1 MTIEAACPCGARFHA
16 ESHLAGQV
24 VACPSCGQAFQVP
37 KPEPHLIQ
45 VQCHCGKSYRVKG
58 VLAGKK
64 VQCAAC
70 GQSFVAQAI
79 SGNVLRTPT
88 APAAGVNPFGPAP
101 GGAVGGGLDVGGL
114 DMSGMGI
121 GGMGV
126 PQDPLGGFGAPTG
139 GFGAP
144 TGGFAPAMGAPA
156 YAPQPAYPQPSPQ
169 AYGQPYGGGAKRS
182 MSGPSGKTLLWI
194 GGGMG
199 AVAVLAVVVVLGV
212 LFLPDLMSGLLGGG
226 KSSPEAAFAAFQS
239 AARAEDFAKIY
250 DILAPKERERLLARL
265 VLMASLTSKAD
276 AEAAEV
282 LNKHGIKL
290 EEMLP
295 AMGVANPMAM
305 LGMED
310 NLAKVESH
318 IASKTS
324 PRRLFNDLAVMA
336 RRKTSE
342 RGRDRFS
349 DQLLKEGTLGNVTV
363 TGEQATGAIQF
374 SQNGLN
380 RDGQVRFVR
389 HEGSWYVSLSAL

>member
-37 KPEPHLIQ
+37 KPEPPLIQ

-79 SGNVLRTPT
+79 SGNVVRTPT
-88 APAAGVNPFGPAP
+88 APAAGVNPFGPSP
-101 GGAVGGGLDVGGL
+101 GGVSGGGLDVGGL
-114 DMSGMGI
+114 DMGGMGM

-126 PQDPLGGFGAPTG
+126 PADPLGGFGAPPG

-144 TGGFAPAMGAPA
+144 AGGFAPAMGAPA
-156 YAPQPAYPQPSPQ
+156 YAPQPAYPQPAPQ
-169 AYGQPYGGGAKRS
+169 TYGQPYGGAKRS

-194 GGGMG
+194 GGGIG
-199 AVAVLAVVVVLGV
+199 GVTVLAVVVVLGV
-212 LFLPDLMSGLLGGG
+212 MFLPDLMSGLLGGG

-239 AARAEDFAKIY
+239 AAQAEDYAKIY
-250 DILAPKERERLLARL
+250 DILAPKERDRLLARL
-265 VLMASLTSKAD
+265 ALITSITSRSD
-276 AEAAEV
+276 PEAAEV
-282 LNKHGIKL
+282 LNKHGINR
-290 EEMLP
+290 EEILP
-295 AMGVANPMAM
+295 ASGASTPLAT
-305 LGMED
+305 LGGQED
-310 NLAKVESH
+310 LAKVETY

-336 RRKTSE
+336 RRKTSA
-342 RGRDRFS
+342 RGNDRFS
-349 DQLLKEGTLGNVTV
+349 DQLLKNGTLGNVTV
-363 TGEQATGAIQF
+363 TGEQATGSIHF

-380 RDGQVRFVR
+380 RDGQVRFIR
-389 HEGSWYVSLSAL
+389 HEGSWYVSISAL